1 MSSSSPAH
9 LVLVGGGHSHSVAL
23 DQWRRNPHKF
33 RPIAEITLITPNEKT
48 VYSGAVPGYLEGLW
62 DRRDCEFAIGS
73 LARSLDITV
82 KVDEVVGLD
91 LERQLVLCRT
101 HAPIAFDLL
110 SLNLGSVPRL
120 PIGVVASDRIIPM
133 KPMDKML
140 DRLEHYFRSQLSNT
154 QSSKTPSDQVVP
166 KRQVGDPLFSVAIV
180 GGGLGGVEVAL
191 SLKSRWGNR
200 LKLALICRGDIASTQ
215 DIVFR
220 KVIMAELQRRSI
232 QIYRHTTVEA
242 PQEHEQG
249 VTLQFS
255 SGETY
260 DCDVSLWATEAIA
273 PSWLQETGLS
283 TDDRG
288 FVQVDRTLRSLSH
301 PQIFASGDIASY
313 LSPHFS
319 TQNTTDPVQSLPK
332 AGVFAVRQGTT
343 IGQNLTRSLS
353 QKSLKPFQDRSQYL
367 SLISLG
373 DRRAVAT
380 YGSMSLTQSPW
391 RSMLWHWKR
400 SIDAQFVNHLNSIPN
415 TSHKLYIDKR

>member
-9 LVLVGGGHSHSVAL
+9 IVLVGGGHSHGVAL
-23 DQWRRNPHKF
+23 EQWRRNPKKN

-91 LERQLVLCRT
+91 LKKQLVLCRKRS
-101 HAPIAFDLL
+101 PIAFDLL

-140 DRLEHYFRSQLSNT
+140 DRLDHYFRSQSSNT
-154 QSSKTPSDQVVP
+154 QSNHTQSSHTQSSNTQSDQVVP

-180 GGGLGGVEVAL
+180 GGGLGGLEVAL
-191 SLKSRWGNR
+191 SLKSRWGDR

-220 KVIMAELQRRSI
+220 KVLMAELQRRSI

-242 PQEHEQG
+242 LQEHEQG

-273 PSWLQETGLS
+273 PPWLQETGLS

-288 FVQVDRTLRSLSH
+288 FVQVDQTLRSLSH

-313 LSPHFS
+313 LSTHFA
-319 TQNTTDPVQSLPK
+319 TQNTTDQVQSLPK
-332 AGVFAVRQGTT
+332 AGVFAVRQGKT

-353 QKSLKPFQDRSQYL
+353 QKSLKLFQDRSQYL

-391 RSMLWHWKR
+391 RSILWHWKR
-400 SIDAQFVNHLNSIPN
+400 SIDDSFVTRLNA
-415 TSHKLYIDKR
+415 H